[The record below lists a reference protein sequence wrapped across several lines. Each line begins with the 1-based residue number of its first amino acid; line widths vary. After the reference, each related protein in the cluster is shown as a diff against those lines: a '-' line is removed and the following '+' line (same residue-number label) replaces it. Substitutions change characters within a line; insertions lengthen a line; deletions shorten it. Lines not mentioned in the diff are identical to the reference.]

1 MPHGP
6 GQASQGAMAMPDDEN
21 GTGTQLIERPF
32 ENPHAND
39 PVLGPAYAEGYK
51 EGAFGDHTL
60 DDDPAG
66 EPGPATDAFNEGF
79 DDGIAR
85 FEAYKKGFKRGITVG
100 LRGITVDDFV
110 PPPLGTEHVEDLKAA
125 WLEGRADGLGVA
137 RIVRDGI
144 EAKALETPDFDNPA
158 GPIHSTGVSGGRLYS
173 QEFNGDRA
181 IYFLHPSGQG
191 FAIDAPIFAE
201 YSELGGLGSFLGR
214 PLTDTKRIPDG
225 RGKITEFEKGT
236 MYSTSATG
244 AHEVH
249 GLIGAKWKELG
260 GPASDLGYPT
270 SNEQVERADRG
281 KVNTFEHGDIYLWD
295 DLGLQVVRSIQVRYR
310 GTNCFAESD
319 ELSGQDETYVVA
331 TTVGPNRDAT
341 VSVRSPII
349 DVDAGG
355 SFPDALL
362 VYQGTPAGIGALTVT
377 MAEHDTGNP
386 DEYRGQIEA
395 GVRLAMNGLAAA
407 VAATGVGLTV
417 SGIALAL
424 ANAGAGPIANAIN
437 DAIDSGDDTIG
448 TAVFPLAPKALISLA
463 RAPLQRER
471 DVEFHLAT
479 PLLTGEGAYKAYFD
493 VVIP

>member
-1 MPHGP
+1 
-6 GQASQGAMAMPDDEN
+6 MPDDED

-32 ENPHAND
+32 ENPHAGD
-39 PVLGPAYAEGYK
+39 PVLGPRYADGYK

-60 DDDPAG
+60 DNNPAG
-66 EPGPATDAFNEGF
+66 EPGPAEDAFKEGF
-79 DDGIAR
+79 EDGMAR

-100 LRGITVDDFV
+100 LRGVTVDDFV

-125 WLEGRADGLGVA
+125 WLEGRDDGLGVA

-144 EAKALETPDFDNPA
+144 EAKALEAPGFDAPA
-158 GPIHSTGVSGGRLYS
+158 GPIHSTPVSGGRLYS
-173 QEFNGDRA
+173 QEFNGERA
-181 IYFLHPSGQG
+181 IYFLHPSGDA

-201 YSELGGLGSFLGR
+201 YEELGGLGSFLGR
-214 PLTDTKRIPDG
+214 PATDTKRIPDG
-225 RGKITEFEKGT
+225 RGKITEFESGT
-236 MYSTSATG
+236 MYSTATTG

-260 GPASDLGYPT
+260 GPTGDLGYPT
-270 SNEQVERADRG
+270 SNEQFERADRG
-281 KVNTFEHGDIYLWD
+281 KVSTFEHGDIYLWD

-331 TTVGPNRDAT
+331 TSVGPNRDAT

-355 SFPDALL
+355 TFPDAMV
-362 VYQGTPAGIGALTVT
+362 VYQGPPAGIGALTVT

-424 ANAGAGPIANAIN
+424 ANAGAGPIADAIN

-448 TAVFPLAPKALISLA
+448 TAVFPLAPKSLIGLA
-463 RAPLQRER
+463 RSPLQRER

-493 VVIP
+493 VTFG

>member
-1 MPHGP
+1 
-6 GQASQGAMAMPDDEN
+6 MPDDEDA
-21 GTGTQLIERPF
+21 TGTRLIERPF
-32 ENPHAND
+32 ENPHAGD
-39 PVLGPAYAEGYK
+39 PVLGPAYAGGYK

-60 DDDPAG
+60 DNNPAG
-66 EPGPATDAFNEGF
+66 EPGPATEAFNEGF

-100 LRGITVDDFV
+100 LRGMTTDDFV

-125 WLEGRADGLGVA
+125 WLEGRTDGLGVA

-144 EAKALETPDFDNPA
+144 EAKALESPDFDEPS
-158 GPIHSTGVSGGRLYS
+158 GPIHSTGLGSLGRLYS
-173 QEFNGDRA
+173 QEYQGGRA
-181 IYFLHPSGQG
+181 IYFIHPSGQS

-201 YSELGGLGSFLGR
+201 YKKLGELGSFLGR
-214 PLTDTKRIPDG
+214 PLAGTKRVSDG
-225 RGKITEFEKGT
+225 RGKVTEFENGT
-236 MYSTSATG
+236 MYSTEDTG

-249 GLIGAKWKELG
+249 GKIGAKWKELG
-260 GPASDLGYPT
+260 GPTGDLGYPT
-270 SNEQVERADRG
+270 SNEQFERADRG

-295 DLGLQVVRSIQVRYR
+295 DIGVQVVRSIQVRYR
-310 GTNCFAESD
+310 GQNCFAESD
-319 ELSGQDETYVVA
+319 ELSAQDETYIVA
-331 TTVGPNRDAT
+331 TAVGPNRDAT
-341 VSVRSPII
+341 VSVRSPVI

-355 SFPDALL
+355 SFPDAMV
-362 VYQGTPAGIGALTVT
+362 VYQGPPAGIGALTVT
-377 MAEHDTGNP
+377 MAEHDSGNP

-424 ANAGAGPIANAIN
+424 ANVGAGPIANAIN

-448 TAVFPLAPKALISLA
+448 TAVFPLAPKALIGLA
-463 RAPLQRER
+463 QAPRQRER

-493 VVIP
+493 VTFG